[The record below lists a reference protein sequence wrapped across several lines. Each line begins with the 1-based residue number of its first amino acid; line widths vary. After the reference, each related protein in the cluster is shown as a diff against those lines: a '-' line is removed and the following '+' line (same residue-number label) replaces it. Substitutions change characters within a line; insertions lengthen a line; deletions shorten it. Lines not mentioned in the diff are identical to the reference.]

1 MWRCTKV
8 WTLCKKHLIINM
20 NGNLYSNWVTIF
32 VLGVGERISLQLEYM
47 GMRKR
52 RMDRPVPMMRVNR
65 AVESP
70 ARCLGIKHWI
80 CYNVEESWH
89 LGFGHLAHY
98 RPQFHKKEPHTP
110 PPPPPFWISTREL
123 RENYKTRSFTICNLW
138 QILLWMENK
147 TARNEVRRLL
157 WEYEKNY
164 TGAKYWEN

>member
-110 PPPPPFWISTREL
+110 PPPHPSEL
-123 RENYKTRSFTICNLW
+123 VQEN
-138 QILLWMENK
+138 
-147 TARNEVRRLL
+147 
-157 WEYEKNY
+157 WEKI
-164 TGAKYWEN
+164 TKQGVSQSVIFDKYCYGWKIRQQGMK